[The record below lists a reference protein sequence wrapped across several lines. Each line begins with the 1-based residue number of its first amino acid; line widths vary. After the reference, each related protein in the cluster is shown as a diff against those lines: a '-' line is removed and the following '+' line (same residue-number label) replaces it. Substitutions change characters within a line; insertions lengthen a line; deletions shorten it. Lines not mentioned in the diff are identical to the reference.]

1 MGSENNEEERRFEDG
16 LLLSIKA
23 TTNAILDVA
32 KRDSELK
39 QVSLALDRFDLSSNR
54 GIKMLEGQQDTTD
67 ASVGCESTARIDC
80 EVNGAVMPSAAG
92 THRSDSGAAQC
103 RA

>member
-1 MGSENNEEERRFEDG
+1 
-16 LLLSIKA
+16 
-23 TTNAILDVA
+23 
-32 KRDSELK
+32 
-39 QVSLALDRFDLSSNR
+39 
-54 GIKMLEGQQDTTD
+54 MLEGQDTTD
-67 ASVGCESTARIDC
+67 ASVECESTARIAC